1 MICRKWI
8 IEMSKI
14 ENYLVNIYA
23 FLGPKVTR
31 LLFISFLVGIFG
43 FFVEST
49 FVFVMQLFLLNLNL
63 IDASSTFIPAW
74 LPSGLYTSLIL
85 LILFGTMRGGVNW
98 ARLYFSG
105 ITQQTFVREKRS
117 YLLRLALKNG
127 LLVKD
132 ILSIFTEQTNQAG
145 QVILQITVLVLNI
158 ASASLFLIY
167 GFYLAPYEMSIGLFL
182 IIIAGLPI
190 RQVSSKIHNAGK
202 GTVSEFDQVTQRLI
216 LGIKNLFLLRAYK
229 LVDREIEF
237 GTQSLIKYE
246 KHYESYASVA
256 PLVISLPQL
265 TGTVIISLLTYLG
278 VMHFQTPPM
287 KLIAFFYLFV
297 RLSQSLSE
305 IIRALSLIRLGW
317 GGLSILNHWL
327 TLPIYN
333 SSQNLENRHL
343 NKTSSFSVSANNVSF
358 SYDQSNQI
366 LSNIN
371 FKLNLGDC
379 LVIRGESGSGKST
392 LLSLIIGIHQPTSGQ
407 ILFNSNVESPSNL
420 DEFIGYVGPEPFL
433 IPGTIS
439 ENLKYGLLSHHLNN
453 FSLNDLQQACLDSNS
468 LDFIQACPN
477 KFETFIHDLG
487 SLSTGQKQ
495 RLSIARAFLRKP
507 KLLILD
513 EATANLDENTERKI
527 IESLKEKFSERITI
541 IVTHKN
547 TFNQIATQT
556 IEL

>member
-229 LVDREIEF
+229 LVDREIELCKRCSTCYF
-237 GTQSLIKYE
+237 TTSAYW
-246 KHYESYASVA
+246 YCDYFF
-256 PLVISLPQL
+256 
-265 TGTVIISLLTYLG
+265 TYILRCN
-278 VMHFQTPPM
+278 
-287 KLIAFFYLFV
+287 AFSNPSDEAHRFFLFV
-297 RLSQSLSE
+297 
-305 IIRALSLIRLGW
+305 
-317 GGLSILNHWL
+317 
-327 TLPIYN
+327 
-333 SSQNLENRHL
+333 
-343 NKTSSFSVSANNVSF
+343 
-358 SYDQSNQI
+358 
-366 LSNIN
+366 
-371 FKLNLGDC
+371 C
-379 LVIRGESGSGKST
+379 
-392 LLSLIIGIHQPTSGQ
+392 
-407 ILFNSNVESPSNL
+407 
-420 DEFIGYVGPEPFL
+420 
-433 IPGTIS
+433 
-439 ENLKYGLLSHHLNN
+439 
-453 FSLNDLQQACLDSNS
+453 
-468 LDFIQACPN
+468 
-477 KFETFIHDLG
+477 
-487 SLSTGQKQ
+487 
-495 RLSIARAFLRKP
+495 
-507 KLLILD
+507 
-513 EATANLDENTERKI
+513 
-527 IESLKEKFSERITI
+527 
-541 IVTHKN
+541 
-547 TFNQIATQT
+547 
-556 IEL
+556 